1 MNEKLKLTDREWSE
15 FYFSDVFTHI
25 QRGKRLKKDD
35 HIEGTIP
42 YVSSTATNNGIDGF
56 IGNKE
61 KVRVFSNCI
70 SLANSGSVGSAFF
83 QKFEFVASDHV
94 TSLQKEGIN
103 EYVYLFMLPIISR
116 LSEKYSFNR
125 EINDLRISR
134 ERLMLPIKVDGTPD
148 WAFMEA
154 YMKQV
159 EEEHLSEVLPILEA
173 RLLEHIITLGALEDR
188 EWKEFHFRD
197 VFYIVDG
204 YYNKKPSMDENGRL
218 PFLGATQYNNGV
230 TGMTSKD
237 NVRLRDKVG
246 GDSMNDVEKR
256 FYAGGCIAITNN
268 GSVGH
273 AYYQS
278 TEFTCSH
285 DITVVYLKDQ
295 VMSKELAT
303 FLIPS
308 IQKAGESFA
317 YAKKWRP
324 IRMRRS
330 KLMLPVKPDGTP
342 DWDFMSDFMKKVEQ
356 DTLSEALRYFKPMKY
371 KRMLTGGGKIRSF
384 FMEDILRISNG
395 VRLTKADMTIG
406 NRPFVG
412 SSEACNGVT
421 GFVDNNNAS
430 LDKEVLGV
438 NYNGSVGFSFYHP
451 YEALF
456 SDDVK
461 RVRWKDEAA
470 NNKYT
475 LLYLS
480 NAIAQQ
486 RSKYAYGYKFNALR
500 MKRQIIMLPTLADG
514 TPDFLYMEHTMRVME
529 YDILFTYLK
538 QMNGN

>member
-1 MNEKLKLTDREWSE
+1 MSKRLKLIDREWRE

-173 RLLEHIITLGALEDR
+173 RLLEHIITLGALDDR

-278 TEFTCSH
+278 SEFTCSH

-356 DTLSEALRYFKPMKY
+356 NTLSEALRYFKPKKY
-371 KRMLTGGGKIRSF
+371 KRMLTGGGKIRPF

-421 GFVDNNNAS
+421 GFVDNTNAS

-500 MKRQIIMLPTLADG
+500 MKRQIIMLPILADG
-514 TPDFLYMEHTMRVME
+514 TPDFVYMEHTMRVME

>member
-278 TEFTCSH
+278 SEFTCSH

-371 KRMLTGGGKIRSF
+371 KRMLTGGGKIRPF

-461 RVRWKDEAA
+461 RVRWKDETA

-514 TPDFLYMEHTMRVME
+514 TPDFVYMEHTMRVME
-529 YDILFTYLK
+529 YNILVTYLK
-538 QMNGN
+538 QMNGD

>member
-1 MNEKLKLTDREWSE
+1 
-15 FYFSDVFTHI
+15 
-25 QRGKRLKKDD
+25 
-35 HIEGTIP
+35 
-42 YVSSTATNNGIDGF
+42 
-56 IGNKE
+56 
-61 KVRVFSNCI
+61 
-70 SLANSGSVGSAFF
+70 
-83 QKFEFVASDHV
+83 
-94 TSLQKEGIN
+94 
-103 EYVYLFMLPIISR
+103 MLPIISR

-159 EEEHLSEVLPILEA
+159 EEEHLSEVLPKLEA
-173 RLLEHIITLGALEDR
+173 QLLEHIITLGALEDR
-188 EWKEFHFRD
+188 EWREFHFKD

-204 YYNKKPSMDENGRL
+204 YYNKKPSMEENGRL

-342 DWDFMSDFMKKVEQ
+342 DWDFMSAFMKKVELY
-356 DTLSEALRYFKPMKY
+356 TLSEALRYFKPMKY
-371 KRMLTGGGKIRSF
+371 KRMLTGGGKIRPF

-421 GFVDNNNAS
+421 GFVDNTNAS

-514 TPDFLYMEHTMRVME
+514 TPDFVYMEHTMRVME
-529 YDILFTYLK
+529 YDILVTYLK